1 MMPQNSRLDLSHWH
15 NLMTAFGMAE
25 NNETYEALTL
35 AYSEKPRAYHTLDHI
50 AACFRHLDEVAA
62 VTDRPHEIELAL
74 WFHDAIYKPFSSTN
88 EDDSADMARNFLTE
102 NNVSADVTARIYDLI
117 ILTKDHG
124 RPTSID
130 GQFMLDIDLSILGTA
145 SHIYAQFEADVR
157 QEYKRVPRFIFRK
170 KRKEI
175 LQGFLSRPKIYQTD
189 YFYERLEA
197 QARTN
202 LSWAIA
208 NI

>member
-1 MMPQNSRLDLSHWH
+1 
-15 NLMTAFGMAE
+15 MTAISICSLPRWENLCENLGLEADHKTYTALINAHAE
-25 NNETYEALTL
+25 
-35 AYSEKPRAYHTLDHI
+35 KHRAYHTLDHI
-50 AACFRHLDEVAA
+50 AACLKHLDNVRDQLTHADEV
-62 VTDRPHEIELAL
+62 EMAL